1 MDEMMNLVNG
11 IGMSAAEV
19 TQSLSEIGNGNMLDG
34 ISNIYYSA
42 LEVGEGIGYRRRLLE
57 EAFEASTN
65 NTRQKVIIGGVCFLV
80 GAGITVGG
88 VWLTKKLRAKKMG
101 VDTQSDKSVNDG
113 FMLFI
118 SPSFFSL
125 LHFFNF
131 FSLSIA

>member
-1 MDEMMNLVNG
+1 MDEMINLVNG

-57 EAFEASTN
+57 EAFEASDN
-65 NTRQKVIIGGVCFLV
+65 NSRQKIIIGGVCFLI

-88 VWLTKKLRAKKMG
+88 IYFAKKIWAKTKESDAKSG
-101 VDTQSDKSVNDG
+101 ESVDDDTSSEELETELDHQST
-113 FMLFI
+113 
-118 SPSFFSL
+118 
-125 LHFFNF
+125 
-131 FSLSIA
+131 

>member
-57 EAFEASTN
+57 
-65 NTRQKVIIGGVCFLV
+65 
-80 GAGITVGG
+80 
-88 VWLTKKLRAKKMG
+88 
-101 VDTQSDKSVNDG
+101 
-113 FMLFI
+113 
-118 SPSFFSL
+118 
-125 LHFFNF
+125 
-131 FSLSIA
+131 

>member
-101 VDTQSDKSVNDG
+101 ADTQSNKSVDDASSEG
-113 FMLFI
+113 LEAELD
-118 SPSFFSL
+118 PQ
-125 LHFFNF
+125 
-131 FSLSIA
+131 AV